1 MRWIV
6 LLRVSGTSGRM
17 SGVALRIVACG
28 AVFALASLVPA
39 KPLLA
44 APKHAPAAAPAVPVS
59 AHRNGPIA
67 LDARLAG
74 DGKRTRLIVDLSRKA
89 DLSVF
94 TLGDPYRVIVDLPNV
109 HFDLPANSGQAG
121 RGLVSAYRYGIIAPG
136 KARIVLDATGPV
148 KIEKSFVQGQFEDQP
163 ARLVVDLVP
172 TDQHTFNVQTAAAE
186 QRVQSVAAVTPAAP
200 AVDRPS
206 PLARQEK
213 PVIIIDPG
221 HGGVDSGAIGV
232 GGKNEKDIVLAAALR
247 LRQKLEATGRYRV
260 VLTRSDDTF
269 IPLNGRVQVA
279 RTNEASL
286 FISLHA
292 DYIPKR
298 EGDARGATIYTVSD
312 KASDKEAARLAEKE
326 NKADLIAGLDLS
338 KQTDDIVNILYDLTH
353 RETKNF
359 SSLFQRTLVGQLKTG
374 GVLLHQDAMRS
385 AGFVVLKAPDVPSVL
400 VELGYVSNAEDM
412 KNLTSDEWRDKVT
425 DSIVASVR
433 SFFAEHSALAAAR

>member
-1 MRWIV
+1 
-6 LLRVSGTSGRM
+6 
-17 SGVALRIVACG
+17 
-28 AVFALASLVPA
+28 VFALASLVQTEPSS
-39 KPLLA
+39 A
-44 APKHAPAAAPAVPVS
+44 APKQARASAPAVPVKIQRGGS
-59 AHRNGPIA
+59 IA

-74 DGKRTRLIVDLSRKA
+74 DEKRTRLIVDLSKKV

-109 HFDLPANSGQAG
+109 NFDLPANSGRAG
-121 RGLVSAYRYGIIAPG
+121 RGLISAYRYGVIAPG
-136 KARIVLDATGPV
+136 KARLVLDATGPV
-148 KIEKSFVQGQFEDQP
+148 KIVKSFVQGEFEDQP

-172 TDQHTFNVQTAAAE
+172 TDPHTFKIQSAAAE
-186 QRVQSVAAVTPAAP
+186 KPVETVATVVPAGSKIDRQASARPQRQK
-200 AVDRPS
+200 
-206 PLARQEK
+206 K
-213 PVIIIDPG
+213 PVIVIDPG
-221 HGGVDSGAIGV
+221 HGGIDSGAIGI
-232 GGKNEKDIVLAAALR
+232 GGRDEKDIVLAAALR
-247 LRQKLEATGRYRV
+247 LRQKLEKTGLYRV

-269 IPLNGRVQVA
+269 IPLTERVKVA

-338 KQTDDIVNILYDLTH
+338 KQSDDIVNILYDLTH

-412 KNLTSDEWRDKVT
+412 KNLTSSEWRDKVT
-425 DSIVASVR
+425 DSIVASIR
-433 SFFAEHSALAAAR
+433 TFFADHSALAAAR

>member
-1 MRWIV
+1 MG
-6 LLRVSGTSGRM
+6 RV
-17 SGVALRIVACG
+17 VLRIVACG
-28 AVFALASLVPA
+28 AVFSQASLVQTEPSS
-39 KPLLA
+39 A
-44 APKHAPAAAPAVPVS
+44 APKQAHASAPAVPVKIQRGGS
-59 AHRNGPIA
+59 IA

-74 DGKRTRLIVDLSRKA
+74 DEKRTRLIVDLSKKVE
-89 DLSVF
+89 LSVF

-109 HFDLPANSGQAG
+109 NFDLPANSGRAG
-121 RGLVSAYRYGIIAPG
+121 RGLISAYRYGVIAPG
-136 KARIVLDATGPV
+136 KARLVLDATGPV
-148 KIEKSFVQGQFEDQP
+148 KIVKSFVQGEFEDQP

-172 TDQHTFNVQTAAAE
+172 TDPHTFKIQSAAAE
-186 QRVQSVAAVTPAAP
+186 KPVETVAAVVPAGSKM
-200 AVDRPS
+200 DRQASVRPQ
-206 PLARQEK
+206 RQKK
-213 PVIIIDPG
+213 PVIVIDPG
-221 HGGVDSGAIGV
+221 HGGIDSGAIGI
-232 GGKNEKDIVLAAALR
+232 GGRDEKDIVLAAALR
-247 LRQKLEATGRYRV
+247 LRQKLEKTGLYRV

-269 IPLNGRVQVA
+269 IPLTERVKVA

-338 KQTDDIVNILYDLTH
+338 KQSDDIVNILYDLTH

-412 KNLTSDEWRDKVT
+412 KNLTSSEWRDKVT
-425 DSIVASVR
+425 DSIVASIR
-433 SFFAEHSALAAAR
+433 TFFADHSALAAAR

>member
-1 MRWIV
+1 MG
-6 LLRVSGTSGRM
+6 RV
-17 SGVALRIVACG
+17 VLRIVACG
-28 AVFALASLVPA
+28 AVFALASLVQTEPSS
-39 KPLLA
+39 A
-44 APKHAPAAAPAVPVS
+44 APKQAHASAPAVPVKIQRGGS
-59 AHRNGPIA
+59 IA

-74 DGKRTRLIVDLSRKA
+74 DGKRTRLIVDLSKKVE
-89 DLSVF
+89 LSVF

-109 HFDLPANSGQAG
+109 NFDLPANSGRAG
-121 RGLVSAYRYGIIAPG
+121 RGLISAYRYGVIAPG
-136 KARIVLDATGPV
+136 KARLVLDAMGPV
-148 KIEKSFVQGQFEDQP
+148 KIVKSFVQGEFEDQP

-172 TDQHTFNVQTAAAE
+172 TDPHTFKIQSAAAAKPVE
-186 QRVQSVAAVTPAAP
+186 TVAAVVPAGSKI
-200 AVDRPS
+200 DRQAS
-206 PLARQEK
+206 ARPQRQKK
-213 PVIIIDPG
+213 PVIVIDPG
-221 HGGVDSGAIGV
+221 HGGIDSGAIGV
-232 GGKNEKDIVLAAALR
+232 GGRDEKDIVLAAALR
-247 LRQKLEATGRYRV
+247 LRQKLEKTGLYRV

-269 IPLNGRVQVA
+269 IPLTERVKVA

-338 KQTDDIVNILYDLTH
+338 KQSDDIVNILYDLTH

-412 KNLTSDEWRDKVT
+412 KNLTSSEWRDKVT
-425 DSIVASVR
+425 DSIVASIR
-433 SFFAEHSALAAAR
+433 TFFADHSALAAAR

>member
-1 MRWIV
+1 MG
-6 LLRVSGTSGRM
+6 RV
-17 SGVALRIVACG
+17 VLRIVACG
-28 AVFALASLVPA
+28 AVFALASLVQTEPSS
-39 KPLLA
+39 A
-44 APKHAPAAAPAVPVS
+44 APKQAHASAPAVPVKIQRGGS
-59 AHRNGPIA
+59 IA

-74 DGKRTRLIVDLSRKA
+74 DEKRTRLIVDLSKKVE
-89 DLSVF
+89 LSVF

-109 HFDLPANSGQAG
+109 NFDLPANSGRAG
-121 RGLVSAYRYGIIAPG
+121 RGLISAYRYGVIAPG
-136 KARIVLDATGPV
+136 KARLVLDATGPV
-148 KIEKSFVQGQFEDQP
+148 KIVKSFVQGEFEDQP

-172 TDQHTFNVQTAAAE
+172 TDPHTFKIQSAAAE
-186 QRVQSVAAVTPAAP
+186 KPVETVAAVVPAGSKI
-200 AVDRPS
+200 DRQAS
-206 PLARQEK
+206 ARPQRQKK
-213 PVIIIDPG
+213 PVIVIDPG
-221 HGGVDSGAIGV
+221 HGGIDSGAIGI
-232 GGKNEKDIVLAAALR
+232 GGRDEKDIVLAAALR
-247 LRQKLEATGRYRV
+247 LRQKLEKTGLYRV

-269 IPLNGRVQVA
+269 IPLTERVKVA

-338 KQTDDIVNILYDLTH
+338 KQSDDIVNILYDLTH

-412 KNLTSDEWRDKVT
+412 KNLTSSEWRDKVT
-425 DSIVASVR
+425 DSIVASIR
-433 SFFAEHSALAAAR
+433 TFFADHSALAAAR